1 MEENLKKNK
10 AKRWASK
17 TAKAVGLAVGVNV
30 MFAIMGGDV
39 NKIAGAFVSAL
50 WIPIGWG
57 IAYGLGYLSGD

>member
-17 TAKAVGLAVGVNV
+17 TATAVGIAVGVNV
-30 MFAIMGGDV
+30 MFAIMGGDF
-39 NKIAGAFVSAL
+39 NKIAGAFVSAF

-57 IAYGLGYLSGD
+57 IAYCLGYLAGD

>member
-17 TAKAVGLAVGVNV
+17 TSKAIGIAVGVNL
-30 MFAIMGGDV
+30 MFAIMGGDG
-39 NKIAGAFVSAL
+39 NKIVGAFVSAL

-57 IAYGLGYLSGD
+57 IAYGIGYLAGD